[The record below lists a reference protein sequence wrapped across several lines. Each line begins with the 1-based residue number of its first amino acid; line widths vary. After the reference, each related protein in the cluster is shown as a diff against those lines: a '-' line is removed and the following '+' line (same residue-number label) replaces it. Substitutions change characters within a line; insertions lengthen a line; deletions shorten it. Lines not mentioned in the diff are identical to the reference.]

1 MKNIRLIFAFVTL
14 YLASSCADKSFLD
27 ETQTT
32 DLSRE
37 TVFADSTYTA
47 GFLNQIYVDIGFD
60 TDPDRFSEYPFGI
73 KIGHGGLQTACD
85 EAEFKISSSNTTD
98 VMFATGTVNPVTVSK
113 DAWEKCY
120 RNIRRVNVFLK
131 YVDGSPMIERAKT
144 TYKAEARFLRAWYF
158 IASLW
163 RCSIDWG

>member
-113 DAWEKCY
+113 DAWE
-120 RNIRRVNVFLK
+120 N
-131 YVDGSPMIERAKT
+131 A
-144 TYKAEARFLRAWYF
+144 
-158 IASLW
+158 IATF
-163 RCSIDWG
+163 DV